1 MLKKFRNATS
11 GFTLIELL
19 VVIAILGIL
28 ATIAG
33 PRLIGQQDKAKVG
46 ATRVQIK
53 ELETALDLYMNDNG
67 TYPASE
73 QGLESLR
80 RKPTSPPEPINWQ
93 GPYLVKPVPKDP
105 WGNDYVYA
113 YPGTH
118 EGFDYDLMS
127 YGKDGKEGGE
137 GWNADITNWSEEE
150 K

>member
-1 MLKKFRNATS
+1 MLKRFRNATS

-73 QGLESLR
+73 QGLEALR

-93 GPYLVKPVPKDP
+93 GPYLAKPVPKDP
-105 WGNDYVYA
+105 WGNDYVYV

-118 EGFDYDLMS
+118 EGFDYDLTS

-137 GWNADITNWSEEE
+137 SWNADITNWSEEE